1 MAATLVFAAGVA
13 FREVCALAARAGVN
27 AATPRSAAA
36 SRTRRRPMAREGA
49 FFTPASWSPA

>member
-27 AATPRSAAA
+27 AATPRGAAA
-36 SRTRRRPMAREGA
+36 SRTRWRPMARE
-49 FFTPASWSPA
+49 